1 MFRGSVRRRWIT
13 IVRRRRRFPTE
24 TGNVTGTA
32 VTIGG
37 GSVGGSGLSV
47 RTRRRGGGGGG
58 RRRVGGAG
66 GRAARTKRNFDAL
79 VERVR
84 PMVAAG
90 SADDPDIHNR
100 TAAAAAAAGTCADDV
115 ARRLG
120 SNIDIIIS
128 T

>member
-13 IVRRRRRFPTE
+13 TVRRRRCFPTD

-37 GSVGGSGLSV
+37 GSVGGSGLSI
-47 RTRRRGGGGGG
+47 RTRRRGGGGDG
-58 RRRVGGAG
+58 RRLVGGAG
-66 GRAARTKRNFDAL
+66 GRAARAERNFDAL

-100 TAAAAAAAGTCADDV
+100 AAAAAAGTCTDDV